1 MLDCTPVV
9 KYCNTQRWNVL
20 DAEAGIRFR
29 WIPEN
34 EHVCEEVVVNGI
46 IKVCICKAG
55 SSSENVVQALW
66 GVFGRR
72 IWRE

>member
-34 EHVCEEVVVNGI
+34 AHVCEEVVVNGYAFDRPG
-46 IKVCICKAG
+46 V
-55 SSSENVVQALW
+55 ALKTLW
-66 GVFGRR
+66 FFFGRK
-72 IWRE
+72 IWRECVKQT